1 MMVVM
6 AGLLGPAAQAASTA
20 TVYVDSG
27 TAFYRAG
34 WNEQNH
40 VRVWLTAE
48 GHMVIYDSGAT
59 VLAIPDPNGPDMC
72 TQLSAH
78 KVDCGTVTGMYGSL
92 NNGDDWASFDIFQ
105 PQYAVSWNGG
115 AGQDFLRGGAGADT
129 IIGAGD
135 GSTSPVTAPWANEVA
150 YGRGGNDTINEVSYA
165 DGGPGTDR
173 CAVFPW
179 GSSVRCEG

>member
-1 MMVVM
+1 MAVITVV
-6 AGLLGPAAQAASTA
+6 LPSAAQAASTA

-48 GHMVIYDSGAT
+48 GNMVIYDSGAPVT
-59 VLAIPDPNGPDMC
+59 AIPDPNGPDVC

-78 KVDCGTVTGMYGSL
+78 KVDCGTVTGMYGAL

-105 PQYAVSWNGG
+105 PQYTVTWNGG
-115 AGQDFLRGGAGADT
+115 AAQDFLRGGAGPDTLIGDADGNQNGT
-129 IIGAGD
+129 
-135 GSTSPVTAPWANEVA
+135 TAPWVNEVA
-150 YGRGGNDTINEVSYA
+150 YGRGGNDTINTVSYA
-165 DGGPGTDR
+165 DGGAGIDR
-173 CAVFPW
+173 CAVFNW